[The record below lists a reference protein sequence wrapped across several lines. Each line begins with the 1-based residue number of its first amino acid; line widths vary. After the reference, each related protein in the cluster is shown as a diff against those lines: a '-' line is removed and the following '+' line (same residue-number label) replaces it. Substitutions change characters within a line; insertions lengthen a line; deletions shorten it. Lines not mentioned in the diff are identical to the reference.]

1 MASAGCDSGI
11 KCFQLFFT
19 RAGRHVISVA
29 SRSISERARDLVA
42 AGSDQ
47 NERPEKGG
55 IVIIDI
61 IAVAC
66 PPYRHLV
73 QVTGLLSIK
82 PELTE
87 YIIHRGEAS
96 DPHG

>member
-1 MASAGCDSGI
+1 M
-11 KCFQLFFT
+11 
-19 RAGRHVISVA
+19 ISVA

-47 NERPEKGG
+47 NERPLKGG

-61 IAVAC
+61 IAIEC
-66 PPYRHLV
+66 PHIGTLV

-82 PELTE
+82 PKLTE
-87 YIIHRGEAS
+87 YIVHRGEGS
-96 DPHG
+96 DPHGESNVT